1 LHGRAAADRGALETD
16 EEDPAGK
23 ASPGCAEH
31 RCLVRQRR
39 GARAVLRSWCRD
51 LVLVRAS
58 REQAAVCRP
67 RLEAAHPVRERAVA
81 LDLPNSRTAQAP
93 AAAMRRH
100 RVALDVLVN
109 AAGIAELGQFA
120 SIPAARSPAVKRPRA
135 ER

>member
-1 LHGRAAADRGALETD
+1 M
-16 EEDPAGK
+16 
-23 ASPGCAEH
+23 
-31 RCLVRQRR
+31 
-39 GARAVLRSWCRD
+39 
-51 LVLVRAS
+51 
-58 REQAAVCRP
+58 
-67 RLEAAHPVRERAVA
+67 A

-109 AAGIAELGQFA
+109 TAGIAELGLSA